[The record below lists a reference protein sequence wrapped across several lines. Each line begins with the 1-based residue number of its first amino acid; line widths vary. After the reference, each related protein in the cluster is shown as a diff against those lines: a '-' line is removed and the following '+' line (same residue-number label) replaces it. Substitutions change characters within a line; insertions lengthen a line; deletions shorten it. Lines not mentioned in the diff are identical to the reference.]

1 MNTLFYQIS
10 LDILCFRC
18 EVFSVSI
25 VILNPLFVLSESFDF
40 YQCESMQI
48 YSFSVRLVSEDPS
61 SKLKLLLDYVLTE
74 VFFFLFEFV

>member
-1 MNTLFYQIS
+1 M
-10 LDILCFRC
+10 
-18 EVFSVSI
+18 FSVSI

-74 VFFFLFEFV
+74 VFFFCLSLCEHTKLFCSKNIL